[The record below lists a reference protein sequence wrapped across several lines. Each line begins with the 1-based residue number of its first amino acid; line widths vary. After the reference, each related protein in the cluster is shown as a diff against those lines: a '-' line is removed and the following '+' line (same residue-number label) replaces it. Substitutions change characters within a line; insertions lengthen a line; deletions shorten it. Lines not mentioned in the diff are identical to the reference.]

1 MLLIR
6 GLGILMKAPVVF
18 LLCGKSFL
26 VVLVCP
32 VLRYRYR
39 SRKIYESLVM
49 FRFLEVFVSL
59 GMCKDLRVLFRMRKN
74 SLVLMEFLRMGTLT
88 L

>member
-1 MLLIR
+1 
-6 GLGILMKAPVVF
+6 MKAPVVF
-18 LLCGKSFL
+18 LFCGKSFL

-39 SRKIYESLVM
+39 SRKIYESRAM
-49 FRFLEVFVSL
+49 FRLLKIFVGL
-59 GMCKDLRVLFRMRKN
+59 RMCKSLRVLFRVRKN
-74 SLVLMEFLRMGTLT
+74 SLVLMEFLGMGTLT